1 MRTAEEM
8 RQSVLKIQSHFE
20 QKELKVKC
28 TDDSVL
34 IKPVSEDM
42 LAERSNFFEEVEQQ
56 ALSQYIPNEYS
67 MLDVN
72 GNQSDLEGTVD

>member
-1 MRTAEEM
+1 
-8 RQSVLKIQSHFE
+8 
-20 QKELKVKC
+20 
-28 TDDSVL
+28 
-34 IKPVSEDM
+34 VSEDM

-72 GNQSDLEGTVD
+72 GN